1 MEFGKLG
8 LGNWIQNQLNE
19 ICIHKPTAVQT
30 ACIPEILAGR
40 DCIGVAKTGSGKT
53 LAFALPILQTLS
65 EDPYSVYALILTPTR
80 ELAYQINDQLNV
92 VGVAMGLRTSLI
104 VGGNCTIAQSMNL
117 DQRPHIVV
125 GTPGRL
131 ADHLERNSTFSLHKV
146 KYLIIDEADRLLEED
161 NVRMTKDLTKI
172 LNSLPKKRQT
182 LLFTAT
188 NTPIVGETIAACPNN
203 PFVYESA
210 DMNEKKTVGTLDQKY
225 ILTPKECKD
234 VYLVYLVL
242 ENRELRPKE
251 SIMVFVRSCKMAEI
265 LHRALKKLGVK
276 VTCLH
281 GRKPQRERVAALN
294 SFKSNHFKVLICT
307 DVASRGLDIPGVQL
321 VLNHNV
327 PNDPKDYVHRV
338 GRTARAGR
346 SGRSITLV
354 DPSQVVLTL
363 AVEELTRVRMEEMQ
377 LDDSKI
383 AVMMVQVNT
392 TIRECMIDIGFEDF
406 DEKKKVHERV
416 TLLEKGLDPDKVEA
430 EKHKKLVQRK
440 LEFRKAREKLIKKAK
455 NNFKKFKGYLC

>member
-19 ICIHKPTAVQT
+19 ICIRKPTAVQT

-65 EDPYSVYALILTPTR
+65 EDPYSIYAVILTPTR

-92 VGVAMGLRTSLI
+92 VGVAMGIRTSLI
-104 VGGNCTIAQSMNL
+104 VGGICTIAQSMNL
-117 DQRPHIVV
+117 DKRPHIVV

-146 KYLIIDEADRLLEED
+146 KYLVIDEADRLLEAD
-161 NVRMTKDLTKI
+161 HPTFTRDLSKI
-172 LNSLPKKRQT
+172 IGALPKKRQT

-203 PFVYESA
+203 PFVYESE

-225 ILTPKECKD
+225 ILTPKETKD
-234 VYLVYLVL
+234 VYLVHLVI
-242 ENRELRPKE
+242 ENRESRPKE
-251 SIMVFVRSCKMAEI
+251 SIMVFVKSCKQAEV
-265 LHRALKKLGVK
+265 LHRAFKKLK
-276 VTCLH
+276 ISSKCLH
-281 GRKPQRERVAALN
+281 GMMSQKKRVQALN
-294 SFKSNHFKVLICT
+294 SFKSNHVNVLICT

-321 VLNHNV
+321 VINHNV
-327 PNDPKDYVHRV
+327 PQDPKDYVHRV

-346 SGRSITLV
+346 SGRSVTLV

-363 AVEELTRVRMEEMQ
+363 AVEELTMVRMTEM
-377 LDDSKI
+377 LVDDSKI
-383 AVMMVQVNT
+383 GVMMVQVNT
-392 TIRECMIDIGFEDF
+392 IVRECMIDVGFEDF
-406 DEKKKVHERV
+406 DERRKVHERLA
-416 TLLEKGLDPDKVEA
+416 LLEKGLDPDKVEA
-430 EKHKKLVQRK
+430 EKQKKLMKRK
-440 LEFRKAREKLIKKAK
+440 EEFRLARERLIKKAK
-455 NNFKKFKGYLC
+455 KAKKLCIND